1 MKNRLFSFRA
11 IFLIFLS
18 ITVPSICFSKIA
30 VEIGPSYII
39 NLSDY
44 NWENTEG
51 LNLGLKYQLSDK
63 ISIIPRLSIYKFS
76 SEPIIAHNIH
86 ENFMGLSIANNET
99 AFYDFSIGLRFELTQ
114 NIINPIFNLYSGVHY
129 IKFGGNTALQFVP
142 HDDSTYERNIYYEQQ
157 KSIGFVGAGFGIL
170 ISLSDR
176 INFITEGSFSVS
188 FDYNFIFVPIDFSL
202 QINF

>member
-1 MKNRLFSFRA
+1 MKNRLISFRA
-11 IFLIFLS
+11 IFLMFLS
-18 ITVPSICFSKIA
+18 IIIPSICFSKIA

-39 NLSDY
+39 NLSNY

-63 ISIIPRLSIYKFS
+63 LSIIPKLSIYKFS
-76 SEPIIAHNIH
+76 SESKIEFNIQD
-86 ENFMGLSIANNET
+86 NFMGLSIASNET
-99 AFYDFSIGLRFELTQ
+99 AFYDFSIGIRIESTE
-114 NIINPIFNLYSGVHY
+114 NTINPIFSIYSGVHY
-129 IKFGGNTALQFVP
+129 IKFGGNTAPQFVP
-142 HDDSTYERNIYYEQQ
+142 HDDSTNERNIYNEQQ

-176 INFITEGSFSVS
+176 INFITESSFSVS
-188 FDYNFIFVPIDFSL
+188 FDYNYIFVPIDFSL